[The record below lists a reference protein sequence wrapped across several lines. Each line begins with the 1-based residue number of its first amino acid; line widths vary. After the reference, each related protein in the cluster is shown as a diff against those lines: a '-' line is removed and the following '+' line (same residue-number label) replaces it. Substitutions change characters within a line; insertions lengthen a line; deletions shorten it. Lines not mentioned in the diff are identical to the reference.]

1 MNILSSLCSLMGL
14 NRGGSESTN
23 NHVSPIVKEDVPS
36 QDYNVRMVTMLH
48 NLCSALPEGAVL
60 VDMKHGEFN
69 LCVRWNADAQPQ
81 TEQQEHLV
89 FSLESNSNAVTIYKE
104 VEEDENKT
112 EVEKTASQQMESSII
127 SSQPVQ
133 KVEQTIQQEAAR
145 EQRREERKEQRLRDS
160 MSRLEEHL
168 QTHYDFRYNLLTEQT
183 ECART
188 TDENTGE
195 EIEQSKRTYRTVD
208 KRLMNT
214 VTYGV
219 VKGGL
224 SLWDKDVSRIVESS
238 MTREYHPFQLYFDN
252 LPEWD
257 GKDRVSELARR
268 VSDSSLWTKSFHRW
282 MLATVAQ
289 WMDRNDRRANSVAP
303 ILISTRQGWGKST
316 FCRMLLPT
324 ELQRYFTESYD
335 LNAQS
340 SAETKLATCGLINLD
355 EFDKLSVKKMPLL
368 KNLMQMES
376 LNIRKAYK
384 KSSEPLNRIASFI
397 GTSNRRDLLTDSTGS
412 RRFICV
418 ELEHEIDCSPI
429 EYEQLYAQL
438 KHELDGGERYW
449 FTKSEEN
456 EIQKHNEAYYRNSPE
471 EEVFNKC
478 FTVSDN
484 GRVMTATEVYEVMR
498 KAYPAAMRGVSIHA
512 LSRLL
517 PTLAPRVHTRYCN
530 GYQLEMISPEVKGK
544 K

>member
-23 NHVSPIVKEDVPS
+23 NHVSPVVKEDVPS

-89 FSLESNSNAVTIYKE
+89 FSLESNSDAVTIYKD
-104 VEEDENKT
+104 VEEDEDKT
-112 EVEKTASQQMESSII
+112 EVEKTVSQQVESAII
-127 SSQPVQ
+127 SPQPVQ
-133 KVEQTIQQEAAR
+133 EVEQTIEQEAAR

-438 KHELDGGERYW
+438 KQELDGGERYW

-484 GRVMTATEVYEVMR
+484 GRVMTATEIYEVMR

-530 GYQLEMISPEVKGK
+530 GYLLERNFV
-544 K
+544 